1 MAQLFSRWGRNLNR
15 EHVWQEY
22 PRPNLVRDSYFNL
35 NGEWDCCISS
45 SAEAEAAEYDRKI
58 LVPFSPETVLSGIE
72 EQLKPGM
79 YLHYRKIFRLPE
91 GFRKSRVI
99 LHFGAVDQECEV
111 FLNGTSMG
119 RHKGGYLPFYFDVTE
134 ALLEENVLTVRVTD
148 ETEKSPH
155 ARGKQKLSK
164 RGILSSLFYTPQSG
178 IWQTV
183 WMESVPEEYI
193 EWVKITPLYDESA
206 VKVRI
211 KAAGGKSDPCICPE
225 TAEEKEVLLRAEA
238 LETDKY
244 KGDGT
249 GTGKGSGTK
258 TGREKTERHHQI
270 VQITVMEQDKII
282 MQAQADPDKDC
293 VIGLN
298 GFRSWSPEDPFL
310 YDVKITLGDDT
321 VTSYFG
327 MRKISVGRDAKGILR
342 FFLNNKPY
350 FFNGLLD
357 QGYWPESLMTP
368 PCDEALVY
376 DIEKQKE
383 LGYNTI
389 RKHVKVESER
399 FYYHCDR
406 IGMLVW
412 QDMPN
417 GGGAYNMAFVAGIA
431 NFSDS
436 IARDMSDSNYRR
448 FKREDAEGR
457 RQYCRD
463 LAGMVKQLYNHPCI
477 AAWVPFNE
485 GWGQFDAAKITAK
498 LRSLDKTRLINQA
511 CGWFDQ
517 KGGDMYSIH
526 NYRRGLTVSPQ
537 KDRVVALT
545 EFGGYAYPVEGHMF
559 SKRKFGYRHY
569 ASGEA
574 LTAGYRRL
582 IEEEIFPNVA
592 RGLSTAI
599 YTQVSDI
606 ETEINGVMTYD
617 REVVKI
623 DPDTI
628 RALNRELDRIF
639 HGNGSA

>member
-1 MAQLFSRWGRNLNR
+1 MKQLFSRWGKELDR
-15 EHVWQEY
+15 EHIWQEY

-35 NGEWDCCISS
+35 NGEWECCISS
-45 SAEAEAAEYDRKI
+45 SAEVQPHEYNRKI
-58 LVPFSPETVLSGIE
+58 LVPFSPETALSGVGE
-72 EQLKPGM
+72 VLEPEM
-79 YLHYRKIFRLPE
+79 YLHYRKCFRLPE
-91 GFRKSRVI
+91 GFRKSRVL

-111 FLNGTSMG
+111 FLNGTPLG
-119 RHKGGYLPFYFDVTE
+119 QHKGGYLPFHFDVTD
-134 ALLEENVLTVRVTD
+134 ALQEENVLELRVTD

-155 ARGKQKLSK
+155 ARGKQKLAK
-164 RGILSSLFYTPQSG
+164 KGILSSLFYTPQSG

-183 WMESVPEEYI
+183 WMESVAEAYI
-193 EWVKITPLYDESA
+193 EWIKITPLYDESA
-206 VKVRI
+206 VRMRI
-211 KAAGGKSDPCICPE
+211 KAAGADTC
-225 TAEEKEVLLRAEA
+225 A
-238 LETDKY
+238 
-244 KGDGT
+244 
-249 GTGKGSGTK
+249 
-258 TGREKTERHHQI
+258 GRI
-270 VQITVMEQDKII
+270 VQIAVMDKDKII
-282 MQAQADPDKDC
+282 AQAQTQPDKDC
-293 VIGLN
+293 VIKLD

-310 YDVKITLGDDT
+310 YDVRITMGDD
-321 VTSYFG
+321 VITSYFG
-327 MRKISVGRDAKGILR
+327 MRKVSTGRDANGILR

-368 PCDEALVY
+368 PCDEALIY
-376 DIEKQKE
+376 DIEKQKQM
-383 LGYNTI
+383 GYNTI
-389 RKHVKVESER
+389 RKHVKVELER

-406 IGMLVW
+406 LGMIVW

-436 IARDMSDSNYRR
+436 IAREMSDSNYRR
-448 FKREDAEGR
+448 FKREDREGR

-463 LAGMVKQLYNHPCI
+463 LTGMVRHLYNHPCI

-498 LRSLDKTRLINQA
+498 LRGLDRTRLINQA

-526 NYRRGLTVSPQ
+526 NYRRGLAVSPQ
-537 KDRVVALT
+537 EDRVVALT
-545 EFGGYAYPVEGHMF
+545 EFGGYAYPVAGHMF
-559 SKRKFGYRHY
+559 SKKKFGYRHY
-569 ASGEA
+569 SSGEA

-582 IEEEIFPNVA
+582 IEEEVFPNVA
-592 RGLSTAI
+592 CGLSAAI

-617 REVVKI
+617 REVVKL

-628 RALNRELDRIF
+628 KALNRELNQIF
-639 HGNGSA
+639 HECTE

>member
-1 MAQLFSRWGRNLNR
+1 MTRLCSRWGKELDR
-15 EHVWQEY
+15 EKVWQEY
-22 PRPNLVRDSYFNL
+22 PRPGMVRDSYYNL
-35 NGEWDCCISS
+35 NGEWDCCISPD
-45 SAEAEAAEYDRKI
+45 ARVLPHAYDRKI

-72 EQLKPGM
+72 EQLRPGM
-79 YLHYRKIFRLPE
+79 YLHYRKRFRLPA
-91 GFRKSRVI
+91 GFCRSRVL

-111 FLNGTSMG
+111 FLNGTLLG
-119 RHKGGYLPFYFDVTE
+119 GHKGGYLPFSFDVTD
-134 ALLEENVLTVRVTD
+134 ALREENELTLRVTD
-148 ETEKSPH
+148 ETEQSPH

-164 RGILSSLFYTPQSG
+164 KGILSSLFYTPQSG

-183 WMESVPEEYI
+183 WMESVPETYI
-193 EWVKITPLYDESA
+193 EWIKITPLYDEGA
-206 VKVRI
+206 VKIRVR
-211 KAAGGKSDPCICPE
+211 AGGMYPHACDCPAE
-225 TAEEKEVLLRAEA
+225 AEENRQTA
-238 LETDKY
+238 
-244 KGDGT
+244 
-249 GTGKGSGTK
+249 
-258 TGREKTERHHQI
+258 H
-270 VQITVMEQDKII
+270 ITVMGANRII
-282 MQAQADPDKDC
+282 AQAQTEPDRDC
-293 VIGLN
+293 VIRLD

-310 YDVKITLGDDT
+310 YDVKIAMGDDE

-327 MRKISVGRDAKGILR
+327 MRKVSAGRDGNGILR
-342 FFLNNKPY
+342 FFLNNRPY

-368 PCDEALVY
+368 PADEALVC
-376 DIEKQKE
+376 DIRKQKE

-406 IGMLVW
+406 LGMLVW

-436 IARDMSDSNYRR
+436 IAREMSDSNYRR
-448 FKREDAEGR
+448 FKREDAAGR

-463 LAGMVKQLYNHPCI
+463 LTGMVKQLYNHPCI
-477 AAWVPFNE
+477 AVWVPFNE
-485 GWGQFDAAKITAK
+485 GWGQFDAARITEK
-498 LRSLDKTRLINQA
+498 LRGLDRTRLINQA

-526 NYRRGLTVSPQ
+526 NYRRGLTVTPQ
-537 KDRVVALT
+537 EDRVVALT
-545 EFGGYAYPVEGHMF
+545 EYGGYAYPVAGHMF

-569 ASGEA
+569 ASGAA

-582 IEEEIFPNVA
+582 IEEEILPNVA
-592 RGLSTAI
+592 RGLSAAV

-628 RALNRELDRIF
+628 RELNETLYRIF
-639 HGNGSA
+639 KECVRKDES

>member
-1 MAQLFSRWGRNLNR
+1 MKQLCSRWGR
-15 EHVWQEY
+15 EIKKEQVWQEY
-22 PRPNLVRDSYFNL
+22 PRPKLVRDSYFNL
-35 NGEWDCCISS
+35 NGEWDCCFST
-45 SAEAEAAEYDRKI
+45 SAKVQPHEYDRKI
-58 LVPFSPETVLSGIE
+58 LVPFSPETALSGVE
-72 EQLKPGM
+72 EILKPGM
-79 YLHYRKIFRLPE
+79 YLHYRKTFHLSE
-91 GFRKSRVI
+91 SFCKNRVI

-111 FLNGTSMG
+111 FLNGTLLG
-119 RHKGGYLPFYFDVTE
+119 GHKGGYLPFHFDVTDV
-134 ALLEENVLTVRVTD
+134 LREENVLTLCVTD
-148 ETEKSPH
+148 MTEQCPH

-164 RGILSSLFYTPQSG
+164 KGILSSLFYTPQSG

-193 EWVKITPLYDESA
+193 EWVKITPLYDESS
-206 VKVRI
+206 VKVRV
-211 KAAGGKSDPCICPE
+211 KVAGTGWECVGEVEQEAMEE
-225 TAEEKEVLLRAEA
+225 TAENANKECAKERAA
-238 LETDKY
+238 
-244 KGDGT
+244 
-249 GTGKGSGTK
+249 
-258 TGREKTERHHQI
+258 
-270 VQITVMEQDKII
+270 QITIWDKDRIVA
-282 MQAQADPDKDC
+282 QAQTESGKDC
-293 VIGLN
+293 VIDLD

-310 YDVKITLGDDT
+310 YDVKITMGNDV

-327 MRKISVGRDAKGILR
+327 MRKVSTGRDVNGILR

-368 PCDEALVY
+368 PSDEALIY

-383 LGYNTI
+383 MGYNTI
-389 RKHVKVESER
+389 RKHVKVEPER

-406 IGMLVW
+406 LGMLVW

-436 IARDMSDSNYRR
+436 IAREMSDSNYRR

-463 LAGMVKQLYNHPCI
+463 LTGMVKQLYHHPCI
-477 AAWVPFNE
+477 AVWVPFNE
-485 GWGQFDAAKITAK
+485 GWGQFDAAKITEK
-498 LRSLDKTRLINQA
+498 LRRLDKTRLINQA

-526 NYRRGLTVSPQ
+526 NYRHGLTVSPQ
-537 KDRVVALT
+537 AERVVALS
-545 EFGGYAYPVEGHMF
+545 EYGGYAYPVKGHMF
-559 SKRKFGYRHY
+559 SSRKFGYRHY
-569 ASGEA
+569 ASPEA

-582 IEEEIFPNVA
+582 IEEEIFPNIA
-592 RGLSTAI
+592 RGLSAAI

-617 REVVKI
+617 REVDKMDLNTVQE
-623 DPDTI
+623 
-628 RALNRELDRIF
+628 LNRELQGVFRKCTE
-639 HGNGSA
+639 

>member
-1 MAQLFSRWGRNLNR
+1 MQKEQVKDMAQLCSRWGRKLNK
-15 EHVWQEY
+15 EEIWQEY
-22 PRPNLVRDSYFNL
+22 PRPNMARDSYYNL
-35 NGEWDCCISS
+35 NGEWDCCISP
-45 SAEAEAAEYDRKI
+45 SAVVQPHEYDRKI
-58 LVPFSPETVLSGIE
+58 LVPFSPESALSGIE
-72 EQLKPGM
+72 EILRPGM
-79 YLHYRKIFRLPE
+79 YLHYRKGFRLPE
-91 GFRKSRVI
+91 GFRKRRVL

-111 FLNGTSMG
+111 FLNGRRLGGHM
-119 RHKGGYLPFYFDVTE
+119 GGYLPFHFDVTD
-134 ALLEENVLTVRVTD
+134 ALQEENELTIRVTD
-148 ETEKSPH
+148 ETEQSPH

-164 RGILSSLFYTPQSG
+164 KGILSSLFYTPQSG

-193 EWVKITPLYDESA
+193 EWVKITPLYDECA
-206 VKVRI
+206 VKVRV
-211 KAAGGKSDPCICPE
+211 KAEGMNPDAHVCEEASAG
-225 TAEEKEVLLRAEA
+225 
-238 LETDKY
+238 
-244 KGDGT
+244 
-249 GTGKGSGTK
+249 
-258 TGREKTERHHQI
+258 TERLSGGNGMEAPEDNDSGAQADDERTESDRQTVH
-270 VQITVMEQDKII
+270 ITVMDGDRII
-282 MQAQADPDKDC
+282 AQAQTEPDRNC
-293 VIGLN
+293 VICMDR
-298 GFRSWSPEDPFL
+298 FRSWSPEDPFL

-327 MRKISVGRDAKGILR
+327 MRKVSVSRDAKGILR

-368 PCDEALVY
+368 PTDEALLY
-376 DIEKQKE
+376 DIQKQKD

-406 IGMLVW
+406 LGMLVW

-436 IARDMSDSNYRR
+436 IAREMSDSNYRR
-448 FKREDAEGR
+448 FKREDPEGR

-463 LAGMVKQLYNHPCI
+463 LTGMVKHLYNHPCI
-477 AAWVPFNE
+477 AVWVPFNE

-498 LRSLDKTRLINQA
+498 LRGPDKTRLINQA

-517 KGGDMYSIH
+517 KSGDIYSIH
-526 NYRRGLTVSPQ
+526 NYRRGLTVAPQ
-537 KDRVVALT
+537 EDRVVALT
-545 EFGGYAYPVEGHMF
+545 EYGGYAYPVADHMF

-569 ASGEA
+569 ASGEELA
-574 LTAGYRRL
+574 AGYRRL
-582 IEEEIFPNVA
+582 IEEEIMPNVA
-592 RGLSTAI
+592 RGLSAAI

-628 RALNRELDRIF
+628 RELNRKLAQVF
-639 HGNGSA
+639 GQCVQ

>member
-1 MAQLFSRWGRNLNR
+1 MKQLFSRWGKELDR
-15 EHVWQEY
+15 EHIWQEY

-35 NGEWDCCISS
+35 NGEWECCISS
-45 SAEAEAAEYDRKI
+45 SAEVQPHEYDRKI
-58 LVPFSPETVLSGIE
+58 LVPFSPETALSGVGE
-72 EQLKPGM
+72 VLEPEM
-79 YLHYRKIFRLPE
+79 YLHYRKCFRLPE
-91 GFRKSRVI
+91 GFRKSRVL

-111 FLNGTSMG
+111 FLNGTPLG
-119 RHKGGYLPFYFDVTE
+119 QHKGGYLPFHFDVTD
-134 ALLEENVLTVRVTD
+134 ALQEENVLELRVTD

-155 ARGKQKLSK
+155 ARGKQKLAK
-164 RGILSSLFYTPQSG
+164 KGILSSLFYTPQSG

-183 WMESVPEEYI
+183 WMESVAEAYI
-193 EWVKITPLYDESA
+193 EWIKITPLYDESA
-206 VKVRI
+206 VRMRI
-211 KAAGGKSDPCICPE
+211 KAAGADTC
-225 TAEEKEVLLRAEA
+225 A
-238 LETDKY
+238 
-244 KGDGT
+244 
-249 GTGKGSGTK
+249 
-258 TGREKTERHHQI
+258 GRI
-270 VQITVMEQDKII
+270 VQIAVMDKDKII
-282 MQAQADPDKDC
+282 AQAQTQPDKDC
-293 VIGLN
+293 VIKLD

-310 YDVKITLGDDT
+310 YDVRITMGDD
-321 VTSYFG
+321 VITSYFG
-327 MRKISVGRDAKGILR
+327 MRKVSTGRDANGILR

-368 PCDEALVY
+368 PCDEALIY
-376 DIEKQKE
+376 DIEKQKQM
-383 LGYNTI
+383 GYNTI
-389 RKHVKVESER
+389 RKHVKVELER

-406 IGMLVW
+406 LGMIVW

-436 IARDMSDSNYRR
+436 IAREMSDSNYRR
-448 FKREDAEGR
+448 FKREDREGR

-463 LAGMVKQLYNHPCI
+463 LTGMVRHLYNHPCI

-498 LRSLDKTRLINQA
+498 LRGLDRTRLINQA

-526 NYRRGLTVSPQ
+526 NYRRGLAVSPQ
-537 KDRVVALT
+537 EDRVVALT
-545 EFGGYAYPVEGHMF
+545 EFGGYAYPVAGHMF
-559 SKRKFGYRHY
+559 SKKKFGYRHY
-569 ASGEA
+569 SSGEA

-582 IEEEIFPNVA
+582 IEEEVFPNVA
-592 RGLSTAI
+592 CGLSAAI

-617 REVVKI
+617 REVVKL

-628 RALNRELDRIF
+628 KALNRELNQIF
-639 HGNGSA
+639 HECTE